1 MVSFHIFIWYAS
13 VEWISSYPLKMKR
26 KLARCWSKS
35 SKHTLYVTVIHCW
48 TSRGFLTSF
57 PFWAMTTQSW
67 SCLSVMK
74 FIILSSEDWSKAWE
88 GLPITFS
95 PPSAKPYARSILQIL
110 PESNFFSNCF
120 CSRNY
125 CLRRNEW
132 NFKIKPSSFFNKS

>member
-67 SCLSVMK
+67 SCLSK
-74 FIILSSEDWSKAWE
+74 WNSSYCLQGLKQSRE

-95 PPSAKPYARSILQIL
+95 PTSAKRYARSILQIL
-110 PESNFFSNCF
+110 PIGNQIFFRIAFAHEMIALEEMNEI
-120 CSRNY
+120 SR
-125 CLRRNEW
+125 
-132 NFKIKPSSFFNKS
+132 

>member
-67 SCLSVMK
+67 SCLSQWN
-74 FIILSSEDWSKAWE
+74 SSNVFKDWSKA
-88 GLPITFS
+88 GKDCQSLF
-95 PPSAKPYARSILQIL
+95 LQPRQNAML
-110 PESNFFSNCF
+110 VQFFKFYQSNFFSNCF
-120 CSRNY
+120 CSRND